1 MSYIVER
8 ISVCSYTV
16 WRCGVCDGVVM
27 GVRCLSGG
35 AVILC
40 DGVVILCDGAVV
52 LCDGMI
58 NTVPLD
64 VTAAIPQPPY
74 TSYFTN
80 KQAN

>member
-1 MSYIVER
+1 M
-8 ISVCSYTV
+8 
-16 WRCGVCDGVVM
+16 CDGVVM